1 LISTANLVNLVST
14 SYFNT
19 QMTSSI
25 LGLGTVGYV
34 STPFTGSTINLS
46 TANVTTSSL
55 TLIDTITRST
65 GLIYEASSLLYFNN
79 FVIGGAFAL
88 FAQIYSA

>member
-1 LISTANLVNLVST
+1 
-14 SYFNT
+14 
-19 QMTSSI
+19 
-25 LGLGTVGYV
+25 
-34 STPFTGSTINLS
+34 
-46 TANVTTSSL
+46 VTTSSL